1 MFYEVLM
8 EKKARKEEEK
18 PRLST
23 GQKIGVGAA
32 GLLGVPFGMQAA
44 ISPMNHSEAYRDYM
58 INAKGLKNLATNT
71 DTYSNIDDAMADL
84 GKALDV
90 GKRRRNVAMGIGGAL
105 GAGIAGFGAKKFFD
119 QRNQRKS
126 QEKTAMDFGVRYNIQ
141 PARKSTKSTMRELQA
156 LRDDK
161 FPGRPAFDDTVE
173 DAYVDKAKKRARIL
187 GAGAGLLAGGAL
199 GYGLKRGINS
209 AKNAREVSKAFKKNF
224 GNFDPAKDVIPT
236 LIDERKG
243 AIPYAIGGGLLGG
256 AFGGY
261 ALNELTDNETRVDID
276 RARDAHMRALRT
288 HAAIQGR

>member
-23 GQKIGVGAA
+23 RQKIGVGAA
-32 GLLGVPFGMQAA
+32 GLLGVPFGMQAVA
-44 ISPMNHSEAYRDYM
+44 SPINHSKAYRDYM
-58 INAKGLKNLATNT
+58 INKKGMDDYAANASKYTNL
-71 DTYSNIDDAMADL
+71 DDAMADL
-84 GKALDV
+84 RKVLDV
-90 GKRRRNVAMGIGGAL
+90 GKRRQRVAMGVGGAL
-105 GAGIAGFGAKKFFD
+105 GAGIAGFGAKKLFD

-126 QEKTAMDFGVRYNIQ
+126 QEKTAMNFSVGYTIQ

-173 DAYVDKAKKRARIL
+173 DAYVDKKKKRARIL

-199 GYGLKRGINS
+199 GYGLKRGINA

-224 GNFDPAKDVIPT
+224 GNFDPKLDTIPT

-256 AFGGY
+256 GLVGAGLGEFV
-261 ALNELTDNETRVDID
+261 DNETRVDID

-288 HAAIQGR
+288 QAVIQGK